1 MKVEVV
7 IILNRTD
14 RKDLTEKVT
23 LEHRFKEG
31 EQLSEETILRNEC
44 L

>member
-23 LEHRFKEG
+23 LKNRFKEG
-31 EQLSEETILRNEC
+31 EQLSHESILRNEY